1 MVGIKVVSTGHTVPD
16 KVVTNDD
23 LSRVVDTNDEW
34 IYSKT
39 GIKERHFCEN
49 ETNWELALKAA
60 DTAIERAGIDK
71 SEIGM
76 LIVATFTPDYA
87 TPSIACVLHEKWD
100 LERIFRLLTL
110 MLRVQDMYT
119 DLKSQHHFFRTVKRD
134 MLSLL
139 EANRF
144 PPVLTWRTEIHV
156 YFLAME
162 QELPL

>member
-1 MVGIKVVSTGHTVPD
+1 MVGIKVVSKGHAVPD
-16 KVVTNDD
+16 KVVTNYD

-87 TPSIACVLHEKWD
+87 TPSIACVLHEKMGLRTDIPSFD
-100 LERIFRLLTL
+100 LNAACSG
-110 MLRVQDMYT
+110 YT

-134 MLSLL
+134 MLLLL

-156 YFLAME
+156 YFLVME

>member
-1 MVGIKVVSTGHTVPD
+1 MVGIKVVSTGHAVPD

-71 SEIGM
+71 SEI
-76 LIVATFTPDYA
+76 
-87 TPSIACVLHEKWD
+87 E
-100 LERIFRLLTL
+100 
-110 MLRVQDMYT
+110 
-119 DLKSQHHFFRTVKRD
+119 SQHHFFRTVKRD
-134 MLSLL
+134 MLLLL

-156 YFLAME
+156 CFLAME

>member
-1 MVGIKVVSTGHTVPD
+1 MVGIKVVSTGHAVPD

-60 DTAIERAGIDK
+60 DIAIERAGIDK

-87 TPSIACVLHEKWD
+87 TPSIACVLHEKMGLRTDIPSFD
-100 LERIFRLLTL
+100 LNAACAGYVYGLKVAASLLQSSKERYALVIGSE
-110 MLRVQDMYT
+110 QI
-119 DLKSQHHFFRTVKRD
+119 
-134 MLSLL
+134 LSL
-139 EANRF
+139 
-144 PPVLTWRTEIHV
+144 IHIS
-156 YFLAME
+156 E
-162 QELPL
+162 PTRP

>member
-1 MVGIKVVSTGHTVPD
+1 MVGIKVVSTGHAVPD

-60 DTAIERAGIDK
+60 DIAIERAGIDK

-100 LERIFRLLTL
+100 SERIFRLLTL

-119 DLKSQHHFFRTVKRD
+119 DLK
-134 MLSLL
+134 
-139 EANRF
+139 
-144 PPVLTWRTEIHV
+144 
-156 YFLAME
+156 
-162 QELPL
+162 